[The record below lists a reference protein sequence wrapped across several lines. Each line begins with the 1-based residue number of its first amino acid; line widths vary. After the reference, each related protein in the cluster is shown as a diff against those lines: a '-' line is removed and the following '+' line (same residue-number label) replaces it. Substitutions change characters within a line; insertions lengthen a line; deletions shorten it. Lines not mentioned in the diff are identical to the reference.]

1 MSRDWTMYD
10 VLDAMEFLEL
20 REAASALSQQEI
32 ERESKDAARNRR
44 R

>member
-1 MSRDWTMYD
+1 MYD

-20 REAASALSQQEI
+20 REAASALSQQEL

>member
-1 MSRDWTMYD
+1 MSRDWSMYD

-20 REAASALSQQEI
+20 REAASALAQQEI